1 MIEEIRP
8 NLYRIPIPLP
18 NNPLKELNSYLLRGS
33 GHSLLVDTGFRLEA
47 CRQTLLGALE
57 ALQVPREELDVVL
70 THLHADHSGLAPE
83 VVTGGGVIYLSEPD
97 LQELQGMGTA
107 EDYFAITSRIYGA
120 EGFSQE
126 ELDHRAQSDPA
137 QALSPAPTD
146 RYRPLT
152 QEMLL
157 EAGEFRLQ
165 PLLMP
170 GHTPGQ
176 MCFWLEEQGIL
187 LTGDH
192 VLFDITPNI
201 TSWPTMEDALGAYLD
216 SLSQIRRY
224 EGALALPG
232 HRGRGELGRRVDQL
246 FLHHE
251 RRLEEVYRLVKEQP
265 GLNAYQLAGQ
275 MTWRIRARSW
285 AEFPPSQRWFAV
297 GECLAHL
304 EYLMARNLVKR
315 EEGGAGNRHYIAV

>member
-18 NNPLKELNSYLLRGS
+18 NSPLKELNSYLFWGKD
-33 GHSLLVDTGFRLEA
+33 HSLLVDTGFRHEV
-47 CRQTLLGALE
+47 CRKALFDALE
-57 ALQVPREELDVVL
+57 ELRVPREELDVVL
-70 THLHADHSGLAPE
+70 THLHSDHAGLAPE
-83 VVTGGGVIYLSEPD
+83 VITGEGVIYLSEPD
-97 LQELQGMGTA
+97 LREVQGMDGE
-107 EDYFAITSRIYGA
+107 EDFFTVTNRINRA
-120 EGFSQE
+120 EGFSEE
-126 ELDHRAQSDPA
+126 ELSQRGQNDPA
-137 QALSPAPTD
+137 HSMAPEPTD

-152 QEMLL
+152 EDMTL
-157 EAGEFRLQ
+157 EAGEFRLK

-201 TSWPTMEDALGAYLD
+201 TAWPAMEDALGSYLD
-216 SLSQIRRY
+216 SLNRVRPY

-232 HRGRGELGRRVDQL
+232 HRGRGDLGQRIDQL
-246 FLHHE
+246 LEHHQ
-251 RRLEEVYRLVKEQP
+251 RRLEEAYGLVKAQP
-265 GLNAYQLAGQ
+265 GQNAYQLAGQ
-275 MTWRIRARSW
+275 MTWKIRARNW

-297 GECLAHL
+297 GECLSHL
-304 EYLMARNLVKR
+304 EHLMALGLVER
-315 EEGGAGNRHYIAV
+315 ETDRDGNRHYFTT